1 MYSCANIGNP
11 SGGPIDKT
19 PPIFMRSNPTPNAV
33 NVKDRKI
40 EIFFDEIVTLKDPST
55 KIIVSPAQTEMP
67 RMSALGRKVTVELV
81 DSLLPNTTYTIDFSN
96 SIQDNNEGNAID
108 NFAFAFSTGSVI
120 DSMRVSGYVLD
131 SRTLEPMQSVVV
143 GLQSNLADSAFHKE
157 KLQRVALTNDRGQFT
172 IRNVSP
178 GSYHIFALKDLDRD
192 YKFGN
197 PTEDI
202 AFLDSIIVPSIGSR
216 EAADTVYN
224 DLNEIDTIMRATRP
238 AYFPNDILLS
248 MFNEDRK
255 SQYLANNLRVDS
267 TRISLTFAAASDTLP
282 SLSIVGRNDVP
293 DQWYTL
299 ERSQTNDT
307 LTYWIRPPHLVS
319 ADTLMVATTYL
330 RTDTASNLSWGTDTL
345 KFTFQRQKAKKKKK
359 NEETDSLEQ
368 IRFMELHPLAN
379 DTQEVY
385 APLLLQTGT
394 PIERYSREAF
404 HLQRKLQNDTIF
416 YPAEIK
422 SIALRDSTL
431 NRRDLMLKVD
441 WEPGAAYTLAVD
453 SLAMTDIYGL
463 QTKPLKVDFNVRK
476 MEEYGNIVFNIP
488 AVRDSAIVELLDGT
502 EKIVL
507 RAPVKSHRA
516 ELLNLLP
523 GKYYARLFIDRNG
536 NGKYDTG
543 NYDMHLQPEET
554 VYYPGAINL
563 KKNWDV
569 EQTWDIYATP
579 IDKQKPEAI
588 KKNKPERKKWEKVNT
603 EKTETDEDEENGFSD
618 FSNPNDPNLRNSNNF
633 GNYRKY
639 DSKIYFH
646 FFAQKFAHSTK
657 AHYLCTRKSQQ
668 RLCPDGGI
676 GRRAGLK
683 HQWSKI
689 HPGSIPGL
697 GTQKRL

>member
-202 AFLDSIIVPSIGSR
+202 AFLDSIIVPSIGTR

-379 DTQEVY
+379 GTQEVY

-431 NRRDLMLKVD
+431 SRRDLMLKVD

-476 MEEYGNIVFNIP
+476 MEEYGNIVFNIT

-507 RAPVKSHRA
+507 RAPVKNHRA

-588 KKNKPERKKWEKVNT
+588 KKNKPERKKWEKVDT

-618 FSNPNDPNLRNSNNF
+618 FSNPNDPNQRNSNNF
-633 GNYRKY
+633 GNYR
-639 DSKIYFH
+639 
-646 FFAQKFAHSTK
+646 
-657 AHYLCTRKSQQ
+657 R
-668 RLCPDGGI
+668 
-676 GRRAGLK
+676 
-683 HQWSKI
+683 
-689 HPGSIPGL
+689 
-697 GTQKRL
+697 

>member
-319 ADTLMVATTYL
+319 ADTLMAATTYL
-330 RTDTASNLSWGTDTL
+330 RTDTTSNLSWGTDTL

-379 DTQEVY
+379 GTQEVY

-404 HLQRKLQNDTIF
+404 HLQRKLQNDTTF

-507 RAPVKSHRA
+507 RAPVKNHRA

-633 GNYRKY
+633 GNYSR
-639 DSKIYFH
+639 
-646 FFAQKFAHSTK
+646 
-657 AHYLCTRKSQQ
+657 
-668 RLCPDGGI
+668 
-676 GRRAGLK
+676 
-683 HQWSKI
+683 
-689 HPGSIPGL
+689 
-697 GTQKRL
+697 

>member
-1 MYSCANIGNP
+1 MNNSKSLYYIFIIIAAAVMYSCANIGNP

-359 NEETDSLEQ
+359 NEGTDSLEQ
-368 IRFMELHPLAN
+368 IRFMELHPLVN
-379 DTQEVY
+379 GTQEVY

-404 HLQRKLQNDTIF
+404 HLQRKLQNDTTF

-431 NRRDLMLKVD
+431 SRRDLMLKVD

-476 MEEYGNIVFNIP
+476 MEEYGNIVFNIT

-507 RAPVKSHRA
+507 RAPVKNHRA

-633 GNYRKY
+633 GNYR
-639 DSKIYFH
+639 
-646 FFAQKFAHSTK
+646 
-657 AHYLCTRKSQQ
+657 R
-668 RLCPDGGI
+668 
-676 GRRAGLK
+676 
-683 HQWSKI
+683 
-689 HPGSIPGL
+689 
-697 GTQKRL
+697 

>member
-1 MYSCANIGNP
+1 MNNSKSLYYIFIIIAAAVMYSCANIGNP

-120 DSMRVSGYVLD
+120 DSMRMSGYVLD

-379 DTQEVY
+379 GTQEVY

-404 HLQRKLQNDTIF
+404 HLQRKLQNDTTF

-431 NRRDLMLKVD
+431 SRRDLMLKVD

-633 GNYRKY
+633 GNYR
-639 DSKIYFH
+639 
-646 FFAQKFAHSTK
+646 
-657 AHYLCTRKSQQ
+657 R
-668 RLCPDGGI
+668 
-676 GRRAGLK
+676 
-683 HQWSKI
+683 
-689 HPGSIPGL
+689 
-697 GTQKRL
+697 

>member
-1 MYSCANIGNP
+1 MLFSRLALSLQAETENQMNNSKSLYYIFIIIAAAVMYSCANIGNP

-143 GLQSNLADSAFHKE
+143 GLQSYLADSAFHKE

-368 IRFMELHPLAN
+368 MRFMELLPLAN
-379 DTQEVY
+379 GTQEVY

-404 HLQRKLQNDTIF
+404 HLQRKLQNDTTF

-431 NRRDLMLKVD
+431 SRRDLMLKVD

-507 RAPVKSHRA
+507 RAPVKNHRA

-618 FSNPNDPNLRNSNNF
+618 FSNPNDTNLRNSNNF
-633 GNYRKY
+633 GNYHR
-639 DSKIYFH
+639 
-646 FFAQKFAHSTK
+646 
-657 AHYLCTRKSQQ
+657 
-668 RLCPDGGI
+668 
-676 GRRAGLK
+676 
-683 HQWSKI
+683 
-689 HPGSIPGL
+689 
-697 GTQKRL
+697 

>member
-1 MYSCANIGNP
+1 MNNSKSLYYIFIIIAAAVMYSCANIGNP

-40 EIFFDEIVTLKDPST
+40 DIFFDEIVTLKDPST

-319 ADTLMVATTYL
+319 ADTLIVATTYL

-379 DTQEVY
+379 GTQEVY

-404 HLQRKLQNDTIF
+404 HLQRKLQNDTTF

-441 WEPGAAYTLAVD
+441 WEPGAAYKLAVD

-476 MEEYGNIVFNIP
+476 MEEYGNIVFNIT

-507 RAPVKSHRA
+507 RAPVKNHRA

-633 GNYRKY
+633 GNYSR
-639 DSKIYFH
+639 
-646 FFAQKFAHSTK
+646 
-657 AHYLCTRKSQQ
+657 
-668 RLCPDGGI
+668 
-676 GRRAGLK
+676 
-683 HQWSKI
+683 
-689 HPGSIPGL
+689 
-697 GTQKRL
+697 

>member
-1 MYSCANIGNP
+1 MNNSKSLYYIFIIIAAAVMYSCANIGNP

-224 DLNEIDTIMRATRP
+224 DLNEIDAIMRATRP

-319 ADTLMVATTYL
+319 ADTLIVATTYL

-379 DTQEVY
+379 GTQEVY

-431 NRRDLMLKVD
+431 SRRDLMLKVD

-507 RAPVKSHRA
+507 RAPVKNHRA

-633 GNYRKY
+633 GNYRK
-639 DSKIYFH
+639 
-646 FFAQKFAHSTK
+646 
-657 AHYLCTRKSQQ
+657 
-668 RLCPDGGI
+668 
-676 GRRAGLK
+676 
-683 HQWSKI
+683 
-689 HPGSIPGL
+689 
-697 GTQKRL
+697 

>member
-143 GLQSNLADSAFHKE
+143 GLQSNLVDSAFHKE

-330 RTDTASNLSWGTDTL
+330 RTDTTSNLSWGTDTL

-379 DTQEVY
+379 GTQEVY

-404 HLQRKLQNDTIF
+404 HLQRKLQNDTTF

-633 GNYRKY
+633 GN
-639 DSKIYFH
+639 
-646 FFAQKFAHSTK
+646 
-657 AHYLCTRKSQQ
+657 
-668 RLCPDGGI
+668 
-676 GRRAGLK
+676 
-683 HQWSKI
+683 
-689 HPGSIPGL
+689 
-697 GTQKRL
+697 

>member
-379 DTQEVY
+379 GTQEVY

-404 HLQRKLQNDTIF
+404 HLQRKLQNDTTF

-507 RAPVKSHRA
+507 RAPVKNHRA

-633 GNYRKY
+633 GNYSR
-639 DSKIYFH
+639 
-646 FFAQKFAHSTK
+646 
-657 AHYLCTRKSQQ
+657 
-668 RLCPDGGI
+668 
-676 GRRAGLK
+676 
-683 HQWSKI
+683 
-689 HPGSIPGL
+689 
-697 GTQKRL
+697 

>member
-1 MYSCANIGNP
+1 MNNSKSLYYIFIIIAAAVMYSCANIGNP

-299 ERSQTNDT
+299 ERSQINDT

-319 ADTLMVATTYL
+319 ADTLIVATTYL

-379 DTQEVY
+379 GTQEVY

-404 HLQRKLQNDTIF
+404 HLQRKLQNDTTF

-431 NRRDLMLKVD
+431 SRRDLMLKVD

-603 EKTETDEDEENGFSD
+603 EKAETDEDEENGFSD
-618 FSNPNDPNLRNSNNF
+618 FSNPNDPNQRNSNNF
-633 GNYRKY
+633 GNYR
-639 DSKIYFH
+639 
-646 FFAQKFAHSTK
+646 
-657 AHYLCTRKSQQ
+657 R
-668 RLCPDGGI
+668 
-676 GRRAGLK
+676 
-683 HQWSKI
+683 
-689 HPGSIPGL
+689 
-697 GTQKRL
+697 

>member
-1 MYSCANIGNP
+1 LLFSRLALSLQAETENQMNNSKSLYYIFIIIAAAVMYSCANIGNP

-379 DTQEVY
+379 GTQEVY

-404 HLQRKLQNDTIF
+404 HLQRKLQNDTTF

-507 RAPVKSHRA
+507 RAPVKNHRA

-633 GNYRKY
+633 G
-639 DSKIYFH
+639 D
-646 FFAQKFAHSTK
+646 
-657 AHYLCTRKSQQ
+657 YLR
-668 RLCPDGGI
+668 
-676 GRRAGLK
+676 
-683 HQWSKI
+683 
-689 HPGSIPGL
+689 
-697 GTQKRL
+697 

>member
-379 DTQEVY
+379 GTQEVY

-603 EKTETDEDEENGFSD
+603 EKTETDEDEEIGFSD

-633 GNYRKY
+633 GNYR
-639 DSKIYFH
+639 
-646 FFAQKFAHSTK
+646 
-657 AHYLCTRKSQQ
+657 R
-668 RLCPDGGI
+668 
-676 GRRAGLK
+676 
-683 HQWSKI
+683 
-689 HPGSIPGL
+689 
-697 GTQKRL
+697 

>member
-1 MYSCANIGNP
+1 MLFSRLALSLQAETENQMNNSKSLYYIFIIIAAAVMYSCANIGNP

-379 DTQEVY
+379 GTQEVY

-404 HLQRKLQNDTIF
+404 HLQRKLQNDTTF

-507 RAPVKSHRA
+507 RAPVKNHRA

-603 EKTETDEDEENGFSD
+603 EKTETDEDEEIGFSD

-633 GNYRKY
+633 GNYRK
-639 DSKIYFH
+639 
-646 FFAQKFAHSTK
+646 
-657 AHYLCTRKSQQ
+657 
-668 RLCPDGGI
+668 
-676 GRRAGLK
+676 
-683 HQWSKI
+683 
-689 HPGSIPGL
+689 
-697 GTQKRL
+697 

>member
-1 MYSCANIGNP
+1 MNNSKSLYYIFIIIAAAVMYSCATSGNP

-282 SLSIVGRNDVP
+282 SLSIVGRNDVS
-293 DQWYTL
+293 DKWYTL

-379 DTQEVY
+379 GTQEVY

-404 HLQRKLQNDTIF
+404 HLQRKLQNDTTF

-431 NRRDLMLKVD
+431 SRRDLMLKVD

-579 IDKQKPEAI
+579 IDKQKSEAI

-633 GNYRKY
+633 GNYSR
-639 DSKIYFH
+639 
-646 FFAQKFAHSTK
+646 
-657 AHYLCTRKSQQ
+657 
-668 RLCPDGGI
+668 
-676 GRRAGLK
+676 
-683 HQWSKI
+683 
-689 HPGSIPGL
+689 
-697 GTQKRL
+697 

>member
-1 MYSCANIGNP
+1 MNNSKSLYYIFIIIAAAVMYSCANIGNP

-216 EAADTVYN
+216 GAADTVYN

-379 DTQEVY
+379 GTQEVY

-404 HLQRKLQNDTIF
+404 HLQRKLQNDTTF

-507 RAPVKSHRA
+507 RAPVKNHRA

-633 GNYRKY
+633 G
-639 DSKIYFH
+639 D
-646 FFAQKFAHSTK
+646 
-657 AHYLCTRKSQQ
+657 YLR
-668 RLCPDGGI
+668 
-676 GRRAGLK
+676 
-683 HQWSKI
+683 
-689 HPGSIPGL
+689 
-697 GTQKRL
+697 

>member
-319 ADTLMVATTYL
+319 ADTLIVATTYL

-379 DTQEVY
+379 GTQEVY

-404 HLQRKLQNDTIF
+404 HLQRKLQNDTTF

-431 NRRDLMLKVD
+431 SRRDLMLKVD

-588 KKNKPERKKWEKVNT
+588 KKNKPERKKWEKVST

-633 GNYRKY
+633 DNYR
-639 DSKIYFH
+639 
-646 FFAQKFAHSTK
+646 
-657 AHYLCTRKSQQ
+657 R
-668 RLCPDGGI
+668 
-676 GRRAGLK
+676 
-683 HQWSKI
+683 
-689 HPGSIPGL
+689 
-697 GTQKRL
+697 

>member
-1 MYSCANIGNP
+1 MNNSKSLYYIFIIIAAAVMYSCANIGNP

-157 KLQRVALTNDRGQFT
+157 KLQRVALTNDCGQFT

-224 DLNEIDTIMRATRP
+224 NLNEIDTIMRATRP

-379 DTQEVY
+379 GTQEVY

-404 HLQRKLQNDTIF
+404 HLQRKLQNDTTF

-422 SIALRDSTL
+422 SIALRDSTQS
-431 NRRDLMLKVD
+431 RRDLMLKVD

-488 AVRDSAIVELLDGT
+488 EVRDSAIVELLDGT
-502 EKIVL
+502 DKVVL
-507 RAPVKSHRA
+507 HTPVKNHRA

-543 NYDMHLQPEET
+543 NYDMYLQPEET

-618 FSNPNDPNLRNSNNF
+618 FSNPNDPNLRNPNNF
-633 GNYRKY
+633 GNYR
-639 DSKIYFH
+639 
-646 FFAQKFAHSTK
+646 
-657 AHYLCTRKSQQ
+657 R
-668 RLCPDGGI
+668 
-676 GRRAGLK
+676 
-683 HQWSKI
+683 
-689 HPGSIPGL
+689 
-697 GTQKRL
+697 

>member
-319 ADTLMVATTYL
+319 ADTLIVATTYL

-379 DTQEVY
+379 GTQEVY

-404 HLQRKLQNDTIF
+404 HLQRKLQNDTTF

-431 NRRDLMLKVD
+431 SRRDLMLKVD

-579 IDKQKPEAI
+579 IDKQKSEAI

-633 GNYRKY
+633 GNYSR
-639 DSKIYFH
+639 
-646 FFAQKFAHSTK
+646 
-657 AHYLCTRKSQQ
+657 
-668 RLCPDGGI
+668 
-676 GRRAGLK
+676 
-683 HQWSKI
+683 
-689 HPGSIPGL
+689 
-697 GTQKRL
+697 

>member
-330 RTDTASNLSWGTDTL
+330 RTDTTSNLSWGTDTL

-359 NEETDSLEQ
+359 NEETNSLEQ

-379 DTQEVY
+379 GTQEVY

-404 HLQRKLQNDTIF
+404 HLQCKLQNDTTF

-431 NRRDLMLKVD
+431 SRHDLMLNVD

-507 RAPVKSHRA
+507 RAPVKNHRA

-633 GNYRKY
+633 SNYR
-639 DSKIYFH
+639 
-646 FFAQKFAHSTK
+646 
-657 AHYLCTRKSQQ
+657 R
-668 RLCPDGGI
+668 
-676 GRRAGLK
+676 
-683 HQWSKI
+683 
-689 HPGSIPGL
+689 
-697 GTQKRL
+697 

>member
-1 MYSCANIGNP
+1 MNNSKSLYYIFIIIAAAVMYSCANIGNP

-40 EIFFDEIVTLKDPST
+40 EIFFDEIVSLKDPST

-379 DTQEVY
+379 GTQEVY

-404 HLQRKLQNDTIF
+404 HLQRKLQNDTTF

-431 NRRDLMLKVD
+431 SRRDLMLKVD
-441 WEPGAAYTLAVD
+441 WEPGAAYKLAVD

-502 EKIVL
+502 DKVVL
-507 RAPVKSHRA
+507 HTPVKNHRA
-516 ELLNLLP
+516 ELLNLQP

-633 GNYRKY
+633 GDYR
-639 DSKIYFH
+639 
-646 FFAQKFAHSTK
+646 
-657 AHYLCTRKSQQ
+657 R
-668 RLCPDGGI
+668 
-676 GRRAGLK
+676 
-683 HQWSKI
+683 
-689 HPGSIPGL
+689 
-697 GTQKRL
+697 

>member
-1 MYSCANIGNP
+1 MNNSKSLYYIFIIIAAAVMYSCANIGNP

-202 AFLDSIIVPSIGSR
+202 AFLDSIIVPSIGTR

-379 DTQEVY
+379 GTQEVY

-431 NRRDLMLKVD
+431 NRRDLVLKVD

-476 MEEYGNIVFNIP
+476 MEEYGNIVFNIT

-502 EKIVL
+502 DKVVL
-507 RAPVKSHRA
+507 HTPVKNHRA

-633 GNYRKY
+633 GNYR
-639 DSKIYFH
+639 
-646 FFAQKFAHSTK
+646 
-657 AHYLCTRKSQQ
+657 R
-668 RLCPDGGI
+668 
-676 GRRAGLK
+676 
-683 HQWSKI
+683 
-689 HPGSIPGL
+689 
-697 GTQKRL
+697 

>member
-1 MYSCANIGNP
+1 MNNSKSLYYIFIIIAAAVMYSCTNIGNP

-379 DTQEVY
+379 GTQEVY

-404 HLQRKLQNDTIF
+404 HLQRKLQNDTTF

-507 RAPVKSHRA
+507 RAPVKNHRA

-633 GNYRKY
+633 G
-639 DSKIYFH
+639 D
-646 FFAQKFAHSTK
+646 
-657 AHYLCTRKSQQ
+657 YLR
-668 RLCPDGGI
+668 
-676 GRRAGLK
+676 
-683 HQWSKI
+683 
-689 HPGSIPGL
+689 
-697 GTQKRL
+697 

>member
-1 MYSCANIGNP
+1 MLFSRLALSLQAETENQMNNSKSLYYIFIIIAAAVMYSCANIGNP

-178 GSYHIFALKDLDRD
+178 GSYHIFAIKDLDRD

-330 RTDTASNLSWGTDTL
+330 RTDTTSNLSWGTDTL
-345 KFTFQRQKAKKKKK
+345 KFTFQRQKTKKKKK

-379 DTQEVY
+379 GTQEVY

-404 HLQRKLQNDTIF
+404 HLQRKLQNDTTF

-431 NRRDLMLKVD
+431 SRRDLMLKVD

-588 KKNKPERKKWEKVNT
+588 KKNKPERKKWEKVDT

-633 GNYRKY
+633 GNYR
-639 DSKIYFH
+639 
-646 FFAQKFAHSTK
+646 
-657 AHYLCTRKSQQ
+657 R
-668 RLCPDGGI
+668 
-676 GRRAGLK
+676 
-683 HQWSKI
+683 
-689 HPGSIPGL
+689 
-697 GTQKRL
+697 

>member
-1 MYSCANIGNP
+1 MNNSKSLYYIFIIIAAAVMYSCANIGNP

-120 DSMRVSGYVLD
+120 DSMRVSGYVID

-202 AFLDSIIVPSIGSR
+202 AFLDSIIVPSIGTR

-379 DTQEVY
+379 GTQEVY

-404 HLQRKLQNDTIF
+404 HLQRKLQNDTTF

-431 NRRDLMLKVD
+431 SRRDLMLKVD

-507 RAPVKSHRA
+507 RAPVKNHRA

-633 GNYRKY
+633 GNYSR
-639 DSKIYFH
+639 
-646 FFAQKFAHSTK
+646 
-657 AHYLCTRKSQQ
+657 
-668 RLCPDGGI
+668 
-676 GRRAGLK
+676 
-683 HQWSKI
+683 
-689 HPGSIPGL
+689 
-697 GTQKRL
+697 

>member
-1 MYSCANIGNP
+1 MNNSKSLYYIFIIIAAAVMYSCANIGNP

-379 DTQEVY
+379 GTQEVY

-431 NRRDLMLKVD
+431 SRRDLMLKVD

-618 FSNPNDPNLRNSNNF
+618 FSNPNDPNQRNSNNF
-633 GNYRKY
+633 GNYR
-639 DSKIYFH
+639 
-646 FFAQKFAHSTK
+646 
-657 AHYLCTRKSQQ
+657 R
-668 RLCPDGGI
+668 
-676 GRRAGLK
+676 
-683 HQWSKI
+683 
-689 HPGSIPGL
+689 
-697 GTQKRL
+697 

>member
-1 MYSCANIGNP
+1 MNNSKSLYYIFIIIAAAVMYSCANIGNP

-379 DTQEVY
+379 GTQEVY

-404 HLQRKLQNDTIF
+404 HLQRKLQNDTTF

-441 WEPGAAYTLAVD
+441 WGPGAAYTLAVD

-633 GNYRKY
+633 GNYR
-639 DSKIYFH
+639 
-646 FFAQKFAHSTK
+646 
-657 AHYLCTRKSQQ
+657 R
-668 RLCPDGGI
+668 
-676 GRRAGLK
+676 
-683 HQWSKI
+683 
-689 HPGSIPGL
+689 
-697 GTQKRL
+697 

>member
-385 APLLLQTGT
+385 APLLLHTGT

-633 GNYRKY
+633 GNYRK
-639 DSKIYFH
+639 
-646 FFAQKFAHSTK
+646 
-657 AHYLCTRKSQQ
+657 
-668 RLCPDGGI
+668 
-676 GRRAGLK
+676 
-683 HQWSKI
+683 
-689 HPGSIPGL
+689 
-697 GTQKRL
+697 

>member
-1 MYSCANIGNP
+1 MNNSKSLYYIFIIIAAAVMYSCANIGNP

-40 EIFFDEIVTLKDPST
+40 EIFFDEIVFLKDPST

-379 DTQEVY
+379 GTQEVY

-404 HLQRKLQNDTIF
+404 HLQRKLQNDTTF

-431 NRRDLMLKVD
+431 SRRDLMLKVD

-507 RAPVKSHRA
+507 RAPVKNHRA

-633 GNYRKY
+633 GNYRK
-639 DSKIYFH
+639 
-646 FFAQKFAHSTK
+646 
-657 AHYLCTRKSQQ
+657 
-668 RLCPDGGI
+668 
-676 GRRAGLK
+676 
-683 HQWSKI
+683 
-689 HPGSIPGL
+689 
-697 GTQKRL
+697 

>member
-143 GLQSNLADSAFHKE
+143 GLQSNLAGSAFHKE

-307 LTYWIRPPHLVS
+307 LTFWIRPPHLVS

-379 DTQEVY
+379 GTQEVY

-404 HLQRKLQNDTIF
+404 HLQRKLQNDTTF

-431 NRRDLMLKVD
+431 SRRDLMLKVD

-476 MEEYGNIVFNIP
+476 MEEYGNIVFNIT

-507 RAPVKSHRA
+507 RAPVKNHRA

-633 GNYRKY
+633 GNYR
-639 DSKIYFH
+639 
-646 FFAQKFAHSTK
+646 
-657 AHYLCTRKSQQ
+657 R
-668 RLCPDGGI
+668 
-676 GRRAGLK
+676 
-683 HQWSKI
+683 
-689 HPGSIPGL
+689 
-697 GTQKRL
+697 

>member
-1 MYSCANIGNP
+1 MNNSKSLYYIFIIIAAAVMYSCANIGNP

-379 DTQEVY
+379 GTQEVY

-476 MEEYGNIVFNIP
+476 MEEYGNIVFNIT

-507 RAPVKSHRA
+507 RAPVKNHRA

-554 VYYPGAINL
+554 IYYPGAINL

-588 KKNKPERKKWEKVNT
+588 KKNKPERKKWEKVST

-633 GNYRKY
+633 DNYR
-639 DSKIYFH
+639 
-646 FFAQKFAHSTK
+646 
-657 AHYLCTRKSQQ
+657 R
-668 RLCPDGGI
+668 
-676 GRRAGLK
+676 
-683 HQWSKI
+683 
-689 HPGSIPGL
+689 
-697 GTQKRL
+697 

>member
-1 MYSCANIGNP
+1 MNNSKSLYYIFIIIAAAVMYSCANIGNP

-379 DTQEVY
+379 GTQEVY

-441 WEPGAAYTLAVD
+441 WEPGAAYKLAVD

-502 EKIVL
+502 DKVVL
-507 RAPVKSHRA
+507 HTPVKSHRA

-579 IDKQKPEAI
+579 IDKQKSEAI

-633 GNYRKY
+633 GNYSR
-639 DSKIYFH
+639 
-646 FFAQKFAHSTK
+646 
-657 AHYLCTRKSQQ
+657 
-668 RLCPDGGI
+668 
-676 GRRAGLK
+676 
-683 HQWSKI
+683 
-689 HPGSIPGL
+689 
-697 GTQKRL
+697 

>member
-1 MYSCANIGNP
+1 MNNSKSLYYIFIIIAAAVMYSCANIGNP

-379 DTQEVY
+379 GTQEVY

-588 KKNKPERKKWEKVNT
+588 KKNKSERKKWKKVNT
-603 EKTETDEDEENGFSD
+603 EKTETDEDEEIGFSD

-633 GNYRKY
+633 GNYRK
-639 DSKIYFH
+639 
-646 FFAQKFAHSTK
+646 
-657 AHYLCTRKSQQ
+657 
-668 RLCPDGGI
+668 
-676 GRRAGLK
+676 
-683 HQWSKI
+683 
-689 HPGSIPGL
+689 
-697 GTQKRL
+697 

>member
-307 LTYWIRPPHLVS
+307 LTYWIRPTHLVS
-319 ADTLMVATTYL
+319 ADTLIVATTYL

-379 DTQEVY
+379 GTQEVY

-404 HLQRKLQNDTIF
+404 HLQRKLQNDTTF

-431 NRRDLMLKVD
+431 SRRDLMLKVD

-579 IDKQKPEAI
+579 IDKQKSEAI

-633 GNYRKY
+633 GNYSR
-639 DSKIYFH
+639 
-646 FFAQKFAHSTK
+646 
-657 AHYLCTRKSQQ
+657 
-668 RLCPDGGI
+668 
-676 GRRAGLK
+676 
-683 HQWSKI
+683 
-689 HPGSIPGL
+689 
-697 GTQKRL
+697 

>member
-319 ADTLMVATTYL
+319 ADTLIVATTYL

-379 DTQEVY
+379 GTQEVY

-404 HLQRKLQNDTIF
+404 HLQRKLQNDTTF

-507 RAPVKSHRA
+507 RAPVKNHRA

-579 IDKQKPEAI
+579 IDKQKSEAI

-633 GNYRKY
+633 GNYSR
-639 DSKIYFH
+639 
-646 FFAQKFAHSTK
+646 
-657 AHYLCTRKSQQ
+657 
-668 RLCPDGGI
+668 
-676 GRRAGLK
+676 
-683 HQWSKI
+683 
-689 HPGSIPGL
+689 
-697 GTQKRL
+697 

>member
-1 MYSCANIGNP
+1 MLFSRLALSLQAETENQMNNSKSLYYIFIIIAAAVMYSCANSGNP

-379 DTQEVY
+379 GTQEVY

-404 HLQRKLQNDTIF
+404 HLQRKLQNDTTF

-431 NRRDLMLKVD
+431 SRRDLMLKVD
-441 WEPGAAYTLAVD
+441 WEPGAAYKLAVD

-502 EKIVL
+502 DKVVL
-507 RAPVKSHRA
+507 HTPVKNHRA
-516 ELLNLLP
+516 ELLNLQP

-579 IDKQKPEAI
+579 IDKQKSEAI

-633 GNYRKY
+633 GDYR
-639 DSKIYFH
+639 
-646 FFAQKFAHSTK
+646 
-657 AHYLCTRKSQQ
+657 R
-668 RLCPDGGI
+668 
-676 GRRAGLK
+676 
-683 HQWSKI
+683 
-689 HPGSIPGL
+689 
-697 GTQKRL
+697 

>member
-1 MYSCANIGNP
+1 MNNSKSLYYIFIIIAAAVMYSCANIGNP

-379 DTQEVY
+379 GTQEVY

-507 RAPVKSHRA
+507 RAPVKNHRA

-569 EQTWDIYATP
+569 EHTWDIYATP

-603 EKTETDEDEENGFSD
+603 EKTEIDEDEENGFSD

-633 GNYRKY
+633 GNYRK
-639 DSKIYFH
+639 
-646 FFAQKFAHSTK
+646 
-657 AHYLCTRKSQQ
+657 
-668 RLCPDGGI
+668 
-676 GRRAGLK
+676 
-683 HQWSKI
+683 
-689 HPGSIPGL
+689 
-697 GTQKRL
+697 

>member
-1 MYSCANIGNP
+1 MNNSKSLYYIFIIIAAAVMYSCANIGNP

-40 EIFFDEIVTLKDPST
+40 EIFFDEIVSLKDPST

-359 NEETDSLEQ
+359 NEGTDSLEQ
-368 IRFMELHPLAN
+368 IRFMELHPLVN
-379 DTQEVY
+379 GTQEVY

-404 HLQRKLQNDTIF
+404 HLQRKLQNDTTF

-431 NRRDLMLKVD
+431 SRRDLMLKVD

-507 RAPVKSHRA
+507 RAPVKNHRA

-633 GNYRKY
+633 G
-639 DSKIYFH
+639 D
-646 FFAQKFAHSTK
+646 
-657 AHYLCTRKSQQ
+657 YLR
-668 RLCPDGGI
+668 
-676 GRRAGLK
+676 
-683 HQWSKI
+683 
-689 HPGSIPGL
+689 
-697 GTQKRL
+697 

>member
-1 MYSCANIGNP
+1 MNNSKSLYYIFIIIAAAVMYSCANIGNP

-319 ADTLMVATTYL
+319 TDTLIVATTYL

-379 DTQEVY
+379 GTQEVY

-404 HLQRKLQNDTIF
+404 HLQRKLQNDTTF

-507 RAPVKSHRA
+507 RAPVKNHRA

-633 GNYRKY
+633 GNYRK
-639 DSKIYFH
+639 
-646 FFAQKFAHSTK
+646 
-657 AHYLCTRKSQQ
+657 
-668 RLCPDGGI
+668 
-676 GRRAGLK
+676 
-683 HQWSKI
+683 
-689 HPGSIPGL
+689 
-697 GTQKRL
+697 

>member
-1 MYSCANIGNP
+1 MNNSKSLYYIFIIIAAAVMYSCANIGNP

-19 PPIFMRSNPTPNAV
+19 PPIFMRSNPTPNAA

-40 EIFFDEIVTLKDPST
+40 EIFFDEIVSLKDPST

-81 DSLLPNTTYTIDFSN
+81 DSLLPNTTYTIEFSN

-404 HLQRKLQNDTIF
+404 HLQRKLQNDTTF

-431 NRRDLMLKVD
+431 SRRDLMLKVD
-441 WEPGAAYTLAVD
+441 WEPGAAYKLAVD

-507 RAPVKSHRA
+507 RAPVKNHRA

-588 KKNKPERKKWEKVNT
+588 KKNKPERKKWEKVDT

-633 GNYRKY
+633 GNYR
-639 DSKIYFH
+639 
-646 FFAQKFAHSTK
+646 
-657 AHYLCTRKSQQ
+657 R
-668 RLCPDGGI
+668 
-676 GRRAGLK
+676 
-683 HQWSKI
+683 
-689 HPGSIPGL
+689 
-697 GTQKRL
+697 

>member
-1 MYSCANIGNP
+1 MNNSKSLYYIFIIIAAAVMYSCANIGNP

-379 DTQEVY
+379 GTQEVY

-441 WEPGAAYTLAVD
+441 WEPGAAYKLAVD

-502 EKIVL
+502 DKVVL
-507 RAPVKSHRA
+507 HTPVKSHRA

-633 GNYRKY
+633 GNYSR
-639 DSKIYFH
+639 
-646 FFAQKFAHSTK
+646 
-657 AHYLCTRKSQQ
+657 
-668 RLCPDGGI
+668 
-676 GRRAGLK
+676 
-683 HQWSKI
+683 
-689 HPGSIPGL
+689 
-697 GTQKRL
+697 